1 MPPNNRCK
9 PRYFPQPGHEDT
21 VDHDG
26 RKDGRYFVV
35 GVGRCGGGVFTDP
48 KVADQQTDGF
58 SGYVKRAV
66 KRWAGVGGVED
77 LWASICDQY
86 HQDGCHHNDRLPDG
100 WEAPT
105 PVVRGCAP
113 APPAAA
119 PAPPAP
125 PVAAPPAAAPH
136 AAPPAPAP
144 PAAAP
149 KTPRPTTKTGG
160 SGNTLASPFFV
171 SSSQSPSPL
180 RPPQYNSIAANISG
194 SPRPRAPLNPNGGAQ
209 STSAGSSVLSAMS
222 TTSSS
227 SSLSYSSRAPLAS
240 PARTPKKPS
249 SQSSRVQSSPNGGYD
264 TDYFYAD
271 DSDEHSDSGP
281 AATQQQRLWAVRGL
295 ETIFD
300 NEDDAFDALRQNIRR
315 LKYMQLLSSTSLAK
329 LRRFAA
335 S

>member
-1 MPPNNRCK
+1 MTGIK
-9 PRYFPQPGHEDT
+9 TAATLWLASVAVAEG
-21 VDHDG
+21 
-26 RKDGRYFVV
+26 
-35 GVGRCGGGVFTDP
+35 FTDP
-48 KVADQQTDGF
+48 KVADQQTDSV

-86 HQDGCHHNDRLPDG
+86 HQGGCQHNDRLPYS

-125 PVAAPPAAAPH
+125 LVAAAPA

-149 KTPRPTTKTGG
+149 KMPRPTTKTGG
-160 SGNTLASPFFV
+160 SGNTPASPFFV

-180 RPPQYNSIAANISG
+180 RPPRYNSIAANISG
-194 SPRPRAPLNPNGGAQ
+194 SPCPCAPLNPNGGAQ
-209 STSAGSSVLSAMS
+209 LTSAGSSVLSAMS

-227 SSLSYSSRAPLAS
+227 SSLSYSSRAQLAS
-240 PARTPKKPS
+240 PAHTPKKPS
-249 SQSSRVQSSPNGGYD
+249 SQSSRMQLSPNGGYD
-264 TDYFYAD
+264 TDYFYND
-271 DSDEHSDSGP
+271 DEHSDSGP
-281 AATQQQRLWAVRGL
+281 AATQQQRFWAVRGL
-295 ETIFD
+295 ENIFND
-300 NEDDAFDALRQNIRR
+300 EDDTFDALPQNIPR
-315 LKYMQLLSSTSLAK
+315 LKYMQLLSSTSFPK
-329 LRRFAA
+329 LCRFAA